1 VCHTPFQR
9 IIAPTD
15 VAIAIAIALAIGG
28 LLLVSTA
35 RILVKLILSAS
46 LLAVVAICLRRCLL
60 SPTSLMALSTLI
72 LLFLPGG
79 HPTAV
84 TVWIL
89 SLGVIAILYTLSRR
103 VPPALLLSIVLGL
116 VGTVYGVFLVLLASI
131 TLDPAAFT
139 AFVCILCIAWA
150 GWLEDGARLRPR

>member
-28 LLLVSTA
+28 LLFVSTA

-103 VPPALLLSIVLGL
+103 VPPALVLSIVLGL

-150 GWLEDGARLRPR
+150 GWLEDGARL